1 MDHAGI
7 DVLTVS
13 QSGTRIGWIDVAKGI
28 AILLVIIGH
37 TLTSGGEPW
46 RAIFSFHM
54 PLFFILAGYTFKV
67 KEWGR
72 LAPSSAKRL
81 LLPYVLMFL
90 LLTVRSNAE
99 LFLEPS
105 RLVESLVYALAYQPK
120 QLSWTVDIPYVGAI
134 WFLLCMFMTRLYLNA
149 ALRFFGHYHVRE
161 AVRLAV
167 MGIFAYIGVL
177 IGRRFLMPFTLDIAF
192 VGAFFMYLGWEFRE
206 HGLAMSLRGWK
217 SAALAICL
225 WALAFAWS
233 GLEMG
238 ARDYTAFPLAV
249 VCACAGSFV
258 CVKAAMLVD
267 STAQEGVGLMVPVRR
282 YLTFMGRESMAV
294 FCVHCFEYGVIDW
307 RKLPFLW
314 GVPGEG
320 LVAGIVRVAFVSLVI
335 LLMDVL

>member
-1 MDHAGI
+1 MAHTGT
-7 DVLTVS
+7 DVLNVLK
-13 QSGTRIGWIDVAKGI
+13 SGARIGWVDVTKGI

-46 RAIFSFHM
+46 RAVFSFHM
-54 PLFFILAGYTFKV
+54 PLFFILAGYTFKA

-72 LAPSSAKRL
+72 LVPSSAKRL
-81 LLPYVLMFL
+81 LLPYLLMFL
-90 LLTVRSNAE
+90 LLAVRSNAE

-105 RLVESLVYALAYQPK
+105 RLVESLIYALAYQPK
-120 QLSWTVDIPYVGAI
+120 QLPWTVDIPYVGAI
-134 WFLLCMFMTRLYLNA
+134 WFLLCMFMSRLYLNA
-149 ALRFFGHYHVRE
+149 ALRFFGRYHVHGS
-161 AVRLAV
+161 VRLAA
-167 MGIFAYIGVL
+167 MGIIAYGGVL
-177 IGRRFLMPFTLDIAF
+177 IGRRFLVPFTLDIAF

-206 HGLAMSLRGWK
+206 LGLAMSLRSWK
-217 SAALAICL
+217 PTVLAISL
-225 WALAFAWS
+225 WALAFVWS
-233 GLEMG
+233 RLEMG
-238 ARDYTAFPLAV
+238 ARDYAVFPLAV

-258 CVKAAMLVD
+258 CVKAAMFAD
-267 STAQEGVGLMVPVRR
+267 SAAQDGVGLMVPVRR

-320 LVAGIVRVAFVSLVI
+320 LVAGIVRVAFVSLVM